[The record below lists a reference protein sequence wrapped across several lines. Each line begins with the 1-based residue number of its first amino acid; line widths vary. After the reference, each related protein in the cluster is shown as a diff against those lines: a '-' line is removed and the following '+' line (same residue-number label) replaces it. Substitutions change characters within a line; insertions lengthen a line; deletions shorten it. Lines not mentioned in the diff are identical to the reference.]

1 MNQNTSADAAPRTIS
16 ALAGGWVADAASLG
30 LHWLYNS
37 PRILEVGGQTPEF
50 LPPKADYFEGGLGY
64 FAHEGKRSGDVSH
77 YGAATGVLIDSLLAS
92 KGALNIRDYQ
102 RRFRTFFGPGGQWQG
117 YIDNPTRVTLEN
129 LNRNEQN
136 AIEQALVTTTAELT
150 DKQKRILVQKV
161 IPYTRYLTGDQLAA
175 PVKRAI
181 DLTYKDSET
190 QGAGV
195 HIAETIDRHL
205 VPESGANDMQLPAVS
220 KLPPLVAAYC
230 GSDQLMAMTE
240 AAVRMTNHNDD
251 AVAWARCAARL
262 LDRLFLGESMSSALD
277 AASLEAPDPES
288 LALARSGSVLD
299 GPAAGDTHGRTC
311 YLHEAMPV
319 IFHILSHAGSYT
331 EAVRANIQCG
341 GDSCGRAWIIGPAM
355 AAMHGV
361 GGERGIP
368 LSWLALVTEA
378 QARLADIETLVNRTW
393 TEKNRHHEQSG
404 CPVH

>member
-1 MNQNTSADAAPRTIS
+1 MTSHLTSARQPAVIA

-30 LHWLYNS
+30 LHWLYDS
-37 PRILEVGGQTPEF
+37 PRILEVGGQSPEF
-50 LPPKADYFEGGLGY
+50 LPPKVDYFKGGLGY
-64 FAHEGKRSGDVSH
+64 FAHDGKRAGDISH

-117 YIDNPTRVTLEN
+117 YIDNPTRVTLDN
-129 LNRNEQN
+129 LNKNEQH
-136 AIEQALVTTTAELT
+136 AIEQALATTTAELT

-190 QGAGV
+190 QEAGV
-195 HIAETIDRHL
+195 HIAETLDRYL
-205 VPESGANDMQLPAVS
+205 IPESGANDMQLPAVS
-220 KLPPLVAAYC
+220 KLAPLVACYC
-230 GSDQLMAMTE
+230 GSEELMEMVE
-240 AAVRMTNHNDD
+240 AAVRTTNHNDD

-262 LDRLFLGESMSSALD
+262 LDQLFQGESMSSALD
-277 AASLEAPDPES
+277 AASAEAPDTES
-288 LALARSGSVLD
+288 LAQARSGASLD
-299 GPAAGDTHGRTC
+299 GPGAGDTHGRTC

-319 IFHILSHAGSYT
+319 IFHILAHAQSYT
-331 EAVRANIQCG
+331 DAVRANIQCG

-368 LSWLALVTEA
+368 LSWLTRVTDA
-378 QARLADIETLVNRTW
+378 DVLLRDIESLMA
-393 TEKNRHHEQSG
+393 HD
-404 CPVH
+404 

>member
-1 MNQNTSADAAPRTIS
+1 
-16 ALAGGWVADAASLG
+16 
-30 LHWLYNS
+30 
-37 PRILEVGGQTPEF
+37 
-50 LPPKADYFEGGLGY
+50 
-64 FAHEGKRSGDVSH
+64 
-77 YGAATGVLIDSLLAS
+77 
-92 KGALNIRDYQ
+92 
-102 RRFRTFFGPGGQWQG
+102 
-117 YIDNPTRVTLEN
+117 
-129 LNRNEQN
+129 
-136 AIEQALVTTTAELT
+136 
-150 DKQKRILVQKV
+150 
-161 IPYTRYLTGDQLAA
+161 
-175 PVKRAI
+175 
-181 DLTYKDSET
+181 
-190 QGAGV
+190 
-195 HIAETIDRHL
+195 
-205 VPESGANDMQLPAVS
+205 
-220 KLPPLVAAYC
+220 
-230 GSDQLMAMTE
+230 MAMTE

-368 LSWLALVTEA
+368 LSWLARVTEA